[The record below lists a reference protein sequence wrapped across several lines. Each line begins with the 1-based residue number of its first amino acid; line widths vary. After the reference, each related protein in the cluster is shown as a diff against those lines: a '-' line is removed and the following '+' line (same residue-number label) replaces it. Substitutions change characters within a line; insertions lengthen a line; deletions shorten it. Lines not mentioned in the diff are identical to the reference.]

1 MPMYTREDSI
11 NLNRSAPKAVIDC
24 ALDRDALFTPQVAPL
39 TLPDGTV
46 PSDEK
51 GNALFRTIYRE
62 KSDGTQVLL
71 NPAVGGNTTLIRIK
85 FYMKRQM
92 RCS

>member
-46 PSDEK
+46 PSTK
-51 GNALFRTIYRE
+51 KVMRYFALFTVRKVMVRKY
-62 KSDGTQVLL
+62 
-71 NPAVGGNTTLIRIK
+71 
-85 FYMKRQM
+85 
-92 RCS
+92 C